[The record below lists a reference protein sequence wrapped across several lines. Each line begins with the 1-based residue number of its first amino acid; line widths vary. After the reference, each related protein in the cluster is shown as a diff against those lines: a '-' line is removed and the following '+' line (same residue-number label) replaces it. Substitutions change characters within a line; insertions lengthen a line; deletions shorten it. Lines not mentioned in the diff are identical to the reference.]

1 MRIIF
6 QVEREFFLFLG
17 GGYGCSCPFYIFLYN
32 KQNALK
38 SFSDGE

>member
-17 GGYGCSCPFYIFLYN
+17 GGDGSCPFYTFLYN

-38 SFSDGE
+38 SFLDGE